1 MKKIINYPED
11 FVNESIQGLV
21 ISYPD
26 IYKFSSETN
35 KVLMRSKKSSNKV
48 VIILTTHDVSGLSD
62 KDLILGEFI
71 DNLYEK

>member
-1 MKKIINYPED
+1 MKKIINNPDD

-35 KVLMRSKKSSNKV
+35 KVLMRSKTSANKV
-48 VIILTTHDVSGLSD
+48 GLVSGGGSGHLPLFTGYILS
-62 KDLILGEFI
+62 LIHI
-71 DNLYEK
+71 

>member
-35 KVLMRSKKSSNKV
+35 KDLMRSKKSSNKV
-48 VIILTTHDVSGLSD
+48 GLVS
-62 KDLILGEFI
+62 E
-71 DNLYEK
+71 N